1 MNDKSINEAAVS
13 KAQQKLFGLVK
24 AVKSGNVK
32 ASAVS
37 PEVKKIAKD
46 MSTKEI
52 DKFAG
57 TKHKGLPEK
66 KKKKTEESKIETL
79 RNTIREVIKQTLRE
93 DMHEFDFEMYDDTD
107 LSGSGIEASIDDLFG
122 QFQESIDTVLSD
134 NPGMKSKA
142 RIAIKK
148 MIMNKL
154 KTWN

>member
-1 MNDKSINEAAVS
+1 MPAVS

-66 KKKKTEESKIETL
+66 KKKKTEESKIDTL
-79 RNTIREVIKQTLRE
+79 RSTIREVIKQALRE

-107 LSGSGIEASIDDLFG
+107 LSGPSVESAIDELFG
-122 QFQESIDTVLSD
+122 QFQESINTVLSD